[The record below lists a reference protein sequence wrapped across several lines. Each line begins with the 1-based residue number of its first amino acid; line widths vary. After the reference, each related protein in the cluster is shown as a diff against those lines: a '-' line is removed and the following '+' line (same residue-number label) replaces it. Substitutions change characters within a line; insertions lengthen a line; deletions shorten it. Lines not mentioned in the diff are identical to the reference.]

1 LKRFKG
7 ELFNALVEI
16 IPNFCSRKTGVEFS
30 IACVEGIDIVI
41 LGTSKLLVL
50 VWGGGVG
57 GEMAVEMLRNLKH
70 FDLQRRRAQASRAK
84 SPLHYIYYRIEY

>member
-30 IACVEGIDIVI
+30 IVCVEGIDIVI
-41 LGTSKLLVL
+41 LGRSKLLVL
-50 VWGGGVG
+50 VLGGGGGGGGGVG
-57 GEMAVEMLRNLKH
+57 GEGGGGGGEN
-70 FDLQRRRAQASRAK
+70 
-84 SPLHYIYYRIEY
+84 I